1 MVKEKGAQQ
10 QQWVW
15 VVCQSAVCAEIMA
28 YLPTFSYAN
37 SADSDPSTSIST
49 ITLSS
54 SFIQHFVSHHSNSC
68 CRYCSNLYP
77 EAESYHICNWCLSQ
91 NAAKKGELQATQKA
105 TSPNS
110 SSSSLK
116 TPSDH
121 MKIST
126 RKRVLGGNNH
136 GGLKDASDHIKK
148 QKKSSSAGRK
158 RVTTDHGGS
167 NIGKKTRSEEV
178 PNGGVKVFR
187 NKVRRYKLLDEVP
200 S

>member
-1 MVKEKGAQQ
+1 MGRNGEGEGGEAAARVGVGVGGMSECCMCGD
-10 QQWVW
+10 
-15 VVCQSAVCAEIMA
+15 
-28 YLPTFSYAN
+28 YG
-37 SADSDPSTSIST
+37 
-49 ITLSS
+49 LSS
-54 SFIQHFVSHHSNSC
+54 HLFICKLCRFRSQHK
-68 CRYCSNLYP
+68 YCSNLYP

-91 NAAKKGELQATQKA
+91 NGDKKGELQANTKA

-121 MKIST
+121 MKMST

-178 PNGGVKVFR
+178 PNGGVKVFK